1 MKNSIS
7 LFSSYRFTHIIL
19 MLIVLALIPLTSQA
33 EKREFDLSI
42 EDTRIVLVGKEIS
55 TPLPSMARFLHR
67 SSMSWKE
74 MMSP

>member
-1 MKNSIS
+1 MYLIYTKRTVFMKNSIS

-42 EDTRIVLVGKEIS
+42 EDTRIVLVGKRDFH
-55 TPLPSMARFLHR
+55 TFAF
-67 SSMSWKE
+67 
-74 MMSP
+74 